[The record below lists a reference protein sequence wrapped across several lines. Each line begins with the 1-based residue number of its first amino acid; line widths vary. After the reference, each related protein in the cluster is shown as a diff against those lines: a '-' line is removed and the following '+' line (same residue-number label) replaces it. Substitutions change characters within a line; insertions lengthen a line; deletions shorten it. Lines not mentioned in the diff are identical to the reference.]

1 MCALVTGVQTCALPI
16 CPLFNLDGEVIGV
29 NTAIYSP
36 NGGSVGIGFAIPSNM
51 VKSVVAQLRDHGTVE
66 RGWLGVQIQNVTPDL
81 AEALGLDA
89 PAGALVAAVT
99 PDSPAAEAG
108 IETGDVILGFGGEDI
123 DDTRELAGVVAE
135 HPANSEAEVTISRD
149 GSEQTLTVVT
159 GQKPAPEHMAEASG
173 PTQDGAYHS
182 SALDA
187 ELAALTPELR
197 ARYGIPESAE
207 GVLVLDVEEDS
218 VFEQSLR
225 SGDIVREVEG
235 AAVSSPQELERIVQ
249 EAKSSDKKAVLM
261 LVSRNG
267 QDLFLGLK
275 LGVA

>member
-99 PDSPAAEAG
+99 PDRPAAEAG
-108 IETGDVILGFGGEDI
+108 IRSERTGVGDRGVRSCQ
-123 DDTRELAGVVAE
+123 TRW
-135 HPANSEAEVTISRD
+135 
-149 GSEQTLTVVT
+149 
-159 GQKPAPEHMAEASG
+159 G
-173 PTQDGAYHS
+173 PSH
-182 SALDA
+182 
-187 ELAALTPELR
+187 
-197 ARYGIPESAE
+197 
-207 GVLVLDVEEDS
+207 
-218 VFEQSLR
+218 
-225 SGDIVREVEG
+225 
-235 AAVSSPQELERIVQ
+235 
-249 EAKSSDKKAVLM
+249 
-261 LVSRNG
+261 
-267 QDLFLGLK
+267 
-275 LGVA
+275 

>member
-123 DDTRELAGVVAE
+123 DDSRELARVVAE
-135 HPANSEAEVTISRD
+135 HPADSEAEVTIR
-149 GSEQTLTVVT
+149 SEERRVGKECVSTC
-159 GQKPAPEHMAEASG
+159 
-173 PTQDGAYHS
+173 
-182 SALDA
+182 
-187 ELAALTPELR
+187 R
-197 ARYGIPESAE
+197 ARWSQYP
-207 GVLVLDVEEDS
+207 
-218 VFEQSLR
+218 
-225 SGDIVREVEG
+225 
-235 AAVSSPQELERIVQ
+235 
-249 EAKSSDKKAVLM
+249 
-261 LVSRNG
+261 
-267 QDLFLGLK
+267 
-275 LGVA
+275 